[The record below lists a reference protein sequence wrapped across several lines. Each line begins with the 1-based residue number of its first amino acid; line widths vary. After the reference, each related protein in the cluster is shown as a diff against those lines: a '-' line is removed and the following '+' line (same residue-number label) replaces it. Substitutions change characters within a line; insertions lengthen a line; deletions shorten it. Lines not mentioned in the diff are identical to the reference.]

1 MLVNNW
7 HCKIKD
13 RVHTACLKK
22 TRFRNAMYMKARILF
37 VGNSFTARN
46 NLSNLLTQLVEAG
59 GKGVLEWE
67 LVSAGGTSPRQHFKK
82 GGIATLLRDAPWDAV
97 VLQEQSTLPAKN
109 ITHMTDNVRDLDTL
123 IGQVSAFR
131 KGGV

>member
-1 MLVNNW
+1 
-7 HCKIKD
+7 
-13 RVHTACLKK
+13 
-22 TRFRNAMYMKARILF
+22 MYMKARILF

-46 NLSNLLTQLVEAG
+46 NLSNLLAQLVEAG
-59 GKGVLEWE
+59 GKGVLEWK
-67 LVSAGGTSPRQHFKK
+67 LVSVGRALLRQHFKK
-82 GGIATLLRDAPWDAV
+82 SGVATPLRDAPWDAV
-97 VLQEQSTLPAKN
+97 VPQEQSTLPAKN